1 MRDKTAIQKKMRTL
15 IKMTA
20 EFCDIYLDEDYK
32 KLSKKL
38 IQKMARKREV
48 PFLYGQIEIWAA
60 AVIYALGTTNLLYN
74 KSFEPYIA
82 PDTICSYFK
91 TNKSTTYQKSKRIRD
106 MLNIKYR
113 DKEFSTPYI
122 IENDPLSHLRI
133 PEELATQLKKLMEEM
148 EKKSILELSKNVK
161 IIHNPKKRKGES
173 NSKRNNKDDETL
185 KQLKLSDFKE
195 EHEAI

>member
-20 EFCDIYLDEDYK
+20 EFCDIYLDE
-32 KLSKKL
+32 
-38 IQKMARKREV
+38 
-48 PFLYGQIEIWAA
+48 
-60 AVIYALGTTNLLYN
+60 
-74 KSFEPYIA
+74 
-82 PDTICSYFK
+82 ICSYFK
-91 TNKSTTYQKSKRIRD
+91 TNKITTYQKSKRIRD

-133 PEELATQLKKLMEEM
+133 PEELATQLRKLMKEL

-161 IIHNPKKRKGES
+161 TIHKPKKRKSKS
-173 NSKRNNKDDETL
+173 NSKSNGKDNETL

-195 EHEAI
+195 EHETI